1 MREEIGEK
9 NSKLFLAVNLQD
21 PTYEIRKYSL
31 KNKKDEDLDAVNSM
45 SGHKEKIGRK
55 RTYNIEDKIENVLKS
70 RTTNMLID
78 FDVEI
83 SASIKSFAIE
93 KRNDQV
99 RITTR
104 FLSGKLL
111 MFAKLSLI
119 SFIYELVE
127 TFYFP
132 NETVNI

>member
-9 NSKLFLAVNLQD
+9 NSKLFLAVNPQD

-83 SASIKSFAIE
+83 SASIKSFAIK
-93 KRNDQV
+93 KRHDQV

-111 MFAKLSLI
+111 MFAKLSVI